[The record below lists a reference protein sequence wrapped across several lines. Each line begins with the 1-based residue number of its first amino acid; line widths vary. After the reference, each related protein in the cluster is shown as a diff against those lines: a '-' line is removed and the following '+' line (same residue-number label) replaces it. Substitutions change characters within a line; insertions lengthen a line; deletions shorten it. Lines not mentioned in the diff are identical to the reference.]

1 MNSENKYLKK
11 YIDWLQ
17 NPSIIQDPYLEKENL
32 AEIEDRFY
40 RNLDFGTAGMR
51 GKLGDGTNRMNVYV
65 VAELTKGIADK
76 IIAENKQEDGVVIG
90 YDVRHMSKE
99 FADLSAAIFF
109 KKGIRTYLF
118 STITATPILSY
129 AIRNFKAANGIMIT
143 ASHNPKEYNGYKVY
157 GANGIQIL
165 QEDVDEIKSFVSKLE
180 NPYSIDEYKMDSDEL
195 EQIHYIGD
203 SFTAQY
209 LKEVSKLSI
218 NNVKSNLKT
227 VYTPL
232 NGTGS
237 EFVKRILLGQKS
249 TRLFGVLEQMDPD
262 PNFTTTKYPNP
273 EEESAFAL
281 AKLKGKEVGADL
293 LIATDPDADRVGA
306 MVLHEGSYQMI
317 TGNTLGTLLT
327 HYILNQ
333 MNEKGLLKENSAI
346 IKTIVTDN
354 LVDRIAK
361 DLGVKVYDVH
371 VGFKNIYSLVEEWE
385 KTKESNFILG
395 YEESYG
401 FGIGKNIARDKD
413 AISATML
420 TVEMTAYYHNLGKT
434 LVDVFDEIQ
443 DKYGH
448 HAENLKS
455 IVLEGKSG
463 LNQMNKIVENLRNH
477 PIQKIGGS
485 KLSKYTDY
493 LEPSNLGRENV
504 LKYVYEDG
512 TWVVVRPSGTEPK
525 LKLYIY
531 VVSDNKENVKI
542 KLKEVSDEITSKL

>member
-237 EFVKRILLGQKS
+237 EFVKRILLDQKS

-371 VGFKNIYSLVEEWE
+371 VGFKNIYSLVEEWD